1 VSAFLPGTSTDT
13 EVRVSVG
20 IDKPATGGGLYLSA
34 IGRRVGTADYRGRVR
49 ILANGQVQAFITRNV
64 GGEVNIVST
73 TVAGLTF
80 NSGDRLNV
88 EFQVTG
94 TSPTTLR
101 LKVWKVGTTEP
112 TAWTLTATD
121 STASLQSG
129 GGVGLVTYLSGS
141 ATNAPVIASFDD
153 LWAGPT
159 A

>member
-1 VSAFLPGTSTDT
+1 M
-13 EVRVSVG
+13 
-20 IDKPATGGGLYLSA
+20 
-34 IGRRVGTADYRGRVR
+34 R

-80 NSGDRLNV
+80 NSGDRLNI

-121 STASLQSG
+121 SNASLQSG

-141 ATNAPVIASFDD
+141 ATNAPGIAGFAD